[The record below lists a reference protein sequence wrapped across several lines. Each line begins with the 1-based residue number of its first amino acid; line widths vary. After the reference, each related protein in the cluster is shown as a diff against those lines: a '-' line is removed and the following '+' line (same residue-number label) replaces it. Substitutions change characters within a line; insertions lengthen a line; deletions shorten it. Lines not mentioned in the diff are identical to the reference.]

1 LGGRNDQPRTIDEAE
16 KAGWLVVSNDCSEG
30 ASFPGAR
37 YAPPGDN
44 PEMVLIFDVNGF
56 IAGMHS
62 VVAKKFVGGPFD
74 IAGSIWYRSDN
85 VLGNDV
91 YLTTAYFVDPE
102 LICGNGRDKSSFDAS
117 GTGDRLLFQNGPTFN
132 DVYVSPL
139 TIEAADASDY
149 LFKHFCFLN
158 MGRHYFHLNYDKATC
173 EGLVPI
179 QWMYS
184 GGVLNGF
191 VWQHAIAVEG
201 SNWENVNDFGLGM
214 IIDRPPQCLYDLVAS
229 PGVNTMHVYLRNTKT
244 MCIWD

>member
-1 LGGRNDQPRTIDEAE
+1 
-16 KAGWLVVSNDCSEG
+16 
-30 ASFPGAR
+30 
-37 YAPPGDN
+37 
-44 PEMVLIFDVNGF
+44 MVLIFDVNGF

-139 TIEAADASDY
+139 TIEAADASVR
-149 LFKHFCFLN
+149 FL
-158 MGRHYFHLNYDKATC
+158 
-173 EGLVPI
+173 
-179 QWMYS
+179 
-184 GGVLNGF
+184 
-191 VWQHAIAVEG
+191 
-201 SNWENVNDFGLGM
+201 
-214 IIDRPPQCLYDLVAS
+214 
-229 PGVNTMHVYLRNTKT
+229 
-244 MCIWD
+244 